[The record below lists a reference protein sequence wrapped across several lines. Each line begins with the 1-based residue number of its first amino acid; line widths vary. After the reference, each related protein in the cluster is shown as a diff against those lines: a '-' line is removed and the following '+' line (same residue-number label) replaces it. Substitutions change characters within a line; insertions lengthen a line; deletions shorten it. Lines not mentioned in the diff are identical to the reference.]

1 MDRDDF
7 WRLVEDARAAVPD
20 PAGADAV
27 AAEAAALPAER
38 PREQIVAAQRVI
50 WQLMADSYRTDPW
63 AAAYHINGGCSD
75 DGFDYFRGRLILQ
88 GRAVFERAVADPD
101 SLADLPAVR
110 AAAQTGEELES
121 EAALGIAWTPTA
133 ARPARTSWPARSE
146 SASPSAPPGGTS
158 RRTSIRTGPRRGAAC
173 PASGRCTSGTTP
185 DLALYRP
192 RPVPIRSKA
201 TRRTRRRPRLRGRR
215 VPAWTP

>member
-1 MDRDDF
+1 VDRDDF

-20 PAGADAV
+20 PADADAV

-75 DGFDYFRGRLILQ
+75 DGFDYFRGRLILR

-121 EAALGIAWTPTA
+121 EAALGIAWDA
-133 ARPARTSWPARSE
+133 HRSATGE
-146 SASPSAPPGGTS
+146 NLLAGSFRIRFPQRAP
-158 RRTSIRTGPRRGAAC
+158 RWDFEKDFDKDRAE
-173 PASGRCTSGTTP
+173 
-185 DLALYRP
+185 
-192 RPVPIRSKA
+192 
-201 TRRTRRRPRLRGRR
+201 TRRRLPRL
-215 VPAWTP
+215 WTLYERHDA